1 MSYKNFKK
9 FKQSLILKILYLIC
23 IFLNKYVFRA
33 LDKLLKTFSTYI
45 VFLREDRIGHQAGNA
60 DIEFYKAFNRKKY
73 KNENTIFIFP
83 FPKYKVS
90 NLDLRERLIS
100 YASQKSYK
108 TLVINYKYFKEIFFK
123 LIFFA
128 IPIIFKSCKN
138 IYFSSSDTGLRVKE
152 QILKKSD
159 NHKNLCKK
167 LEINSKD
174 YICIT
179 SRDEN
184 YLKYFDETRNWD
196 YHNYR
201 NSDIDN
207 LKKLAL
213 YAKNELK
220 MDVVR
225 IGSNPK
231 KRIKWT
237 SLFNPKII
245 DYSFSQYASPKNDI
259 ELIAGCNLFINN
271 GGGPVAAAVAAR
283 REIIT
288 INHIPIRMSIGYVWG
303 LWIPKILKVADSKKI
318 LSFREIEKL
327 ELAKAL
333 NSRDYLNANV
343 EIFENEEDDIL
354 NAIKDYFKIKN
365 GLINSEERIVLKKY
379 KEVRDETAHL
389 YRHLSVPNDKDIISP
404 SFLLRYP
411 ELLA

>member
-1 MSYKNFKK
+1 MSNKNFKK
-9 FKQSLILKILYLIC
+9 LKKDLIIKTLFLIC
-23 IFLNKYVFRA
+23 KFLNKYLFRII
-33 LDKLLKTFSTYI
+33 DKLLKTWSTYI
-45 VFLREDRIGHQAGNA
+45 VFLREDRIGHQSGNA
-60 DIEFYKAFNRKKY
+60 DVEFYKAFNRKKY
-73 KNENTIFIFP
+73 KNANTIFVFP
-83 FPKYKVS
+83 YPKNKVS
-90 NLDLRERLIS
+90 NLDLRERLVS
-100 YASQKSYK
+100 FASQKSYK
-108 TLVINYKYFKEIFFK
+108 TLVINYKYFNEIFFK
-123 LIFFA
+123 LFIFGFH
-128 IPIIFKSCKN
+128 IFLKSCKN
-138 IYFSSSDTGLRVKE
+138 IYFASSDTGLRLNE
-152 QILKKSD
+152 QIIKSSNYHKK
-159 NHKNLCKK
+159 LCKK
-167 LEINSKD
+167 LEINSEK

-184 YLKYFDETRNWD
+184 HLKSFDDKSNWD

-207 LKKLAL
+207 LTKLAL
-213 YAKNELK
+213 YAKKELK

-237 SLFNPKII
+237 SLINPKII
-245 DYSFSQYASPKNDI
+245 DYSFSKYNSPRNDI
-259 ELIAGCNLFINN
+259 ELISGCNFFINN

-303 LWIPKILKVADSKKI
+303 LWIPKILKFANSKKI

-333 NSRDYLNANV
+333 DSIDYLNANV

-365 GLINSEERIVLKKY
+365 GLLNSEEKTVLKRY
-379 KEVRDETAHL
+379 KKVRDETAHL
-389 YRHLSVPNDKDIISP
+389 YRHLAVPNDKDIISP